1 MATHS
6 RNELIDLLTTIFLFV
21 IAIVGLY
28 MSLEFPGRSG
38 MWPTFVLVALLVSA
52 GVHLFNVFRKLRQP
66 GQEVF
71 PDNEHRSEG

>member
-1 MATHS
+1 MANHS
-6 RNELIDLLTTIFLFV
+6 RNELIDLITTIFLFV

-66 GQEVF
+66 GQGVF
-71 PDNEHRSEG
+71 PDNDHRSEG

>member
-6 RNELIDLLTTIFLFV
+6 RSDLIDLITTIFLFI

-38 MWPTFVLVALLVSA
+38 MWPRFVLVALLVSA
-52 GVHLFNVFRKLRQP
+52 GVHLFNIFRKLRQP
-66 GQEVF
+66 EKEVF
-71 PDNEHRSEG
+71 PDTGHQNEG

>member
-6 RNELIDLLTTIFLFV
+6 RNDLIDLITTIFLFV

-38 MWPTFVLVALLVSA
+38 MWPTVVLVALLVSA
-52 GVHLFNVFRKLRQP
+52 GVHLFNLIRKLRQP
-66 GQEVF
+66 GQGVF
-71 PDNEHRSEG
+71 PDNSHQSEE

>member
-6 RNELIDLLTTIFLFV
+6 RNDLIDLITTIFLLI

-38 MWPTFVLVALLVSA
+38 MWPTFVLAALLVSA
-52 GVHLFNVFRKLRQP
+52 GVHLFNIFRKLRQP
-66 GQEVF
+66 EKKVF
-71 PDNEHRSEG
+71 PDTGHQSEG

>member
-6 RNELIDLLTTIFLFV
+6 RNDLIDLITTIFLFV

-28 MSLEFPGRSG
+28 MSLQFPGRSG

-52 GVHLFNVFRKLRQP
+52 GVHLFNIFRKLRQP
-66 GQEVF
+66 EKEVF
-71 PDNEHRSEG
+71 PDTGHQSEG